1 MKTNTTPTPDDA
13 RAFYAAVK
21 AVESAAFLGYEA
33 AYDAHLKAL
42 ETAGLAE
49 AAAHSVARSEAY
61 VASKAAYDAA
71 ISKITK

>member
-1 MKTNTTPTPDDA
+1 MKTNTTPTLDDA

-21 AVESAAFLGYEA
+21 AAEKAAFADYEA

-42 ETAGLAE
+42 EAADLGLA
-49 AAAHSVARSEAY
+49 AAQSAARSEAY